1 MEESGEDNR
10 VYADN
15 HKAEIHLSVYGGKKA
30 SVNVSGFYQVGNY
43 SGNSMKGGP
52 WSFSFGPNDSKRPSV
67 TQNPVSYV
75 GHYSGWIKVES
86 ASVAADGYVLNEST
100 YASLHGFNNGNWNGR
115 DYMTIS
121 ALNGKWK
128 VSDGITK
135 NGTRSFFINIFHT
148 VRINLHHND
157 GTANKSTMRI
167 STAPDSWS
175 GNAPTDCSWVKPA
188 AAFIPSRNGYSFK
201 GYATSATGTNLR
213 TDSAGNW
220 KSTKEIV
227 ASLSDYYA
235 QWEANTIKL
244 TLNKNGGSG
253 GTDYVWYKYNTNK
266 FYSDSACTNQI
277 TSIARPTR
285 AGYTFKGYQGDGT
298 CGGTPNENYIAY
310 SNTEFASDLCS
321 DIYKN
326 ATLNAVWEANT
337 IELTL
342 NKNGGSGG
350 TDNVWYKYNTNKFY
364 SDSACTNQITSITR
378 PTRAGYTFKGYQ
390 GDGTCGGTPNENYIA
405 YGSTEFA
412 SDLCSDIYKNATLNA
427 AWEANTIKLTLNKN
441 GGSGGTDYVWYKYNT
456 NKFYSDSACTNQIT
470 SITRPTRAGYTF
482 KGYQGDGTCGGN
494 PNENY
499 IAYDSTE
506 FAADLCYDIYQ
517 NATLNAVWAANN
529 YTVTWNGNGA
539 SLDAK
544 LWSYAGSTGYTSS
557 NLGSNSS
564 YTYSGKSAS
573 SSVTYDVAISYKT
586 PIPFKLGNTFNGW
599 WTSASGGY
607 MVANTNGQ
615 VVASVSGYTD
625 ANKKWIRAQ
634 ATTLYAQWT
643 QQSYSISYNLNGG
656 SLSSQPNSYTFGTA
670 KAIGNPT
677 RTGHTFAGWTVTS
690 TLTNKA
696 YATIN
701 LSSGVMEFSNSYPTA
716 VYFPLFYQRAN
727 VSYSGKGSD
736 QNGEIRWRQYSTG
749 GAYLGSNSGSSS
761 ADCMTSLWYHGGMNS
776 STTTITWNQNAGYT
790 IPSNQTGNLTL
801 VAKWTINS
809 YKLTAKANSG
819 SIPTTSGWTG
829 TGATATKTVTYNA
842 AYGTLPVP
850 TKTGYGFA
858 GWWTQA
864 SGGTQVSATT
874 KMGAADTT
882 IYAHWTISSYT
893 LTADCYG
900 GTAPSTLPTGWAA
913 NGQKPYRTLN
923 YQSEYGTLPEPTR
936 QGYIFAGWFTAA
948 SGGSEVNSSTKMGAV
963 NATIYARWE
972 ESWVKYMSDDN
983 PVQDQADGYYK
994 IDSAEKLARLAY
1006 LVNYN
1011 IDNGKWASYRYKQT
1025 ADVNLSAHYWQPIGN
1040 YTYSFKGTY
1049 DGTTFDIHNMK
1060 TYCGVNDYTAYN
1072 NIAIFANSSGAT
1084 IKNVNN
1090 YDVNINGKAA
1100 VGGIATSIASI
1111 TIQNCKVSGTITGTS
1126 YVGGIAGYSAGDIS
1140 DCENY
1145 ATVSGGDTVGG
1156 LVGYKRY
1163 SMTNCTNYG
1172 SVKGDT
1178 MTGGLVGNLAG
1189 GTVNGCVN
1197 QGNVTGQDKTGG
1209 IAGIASYGGTIQSCV
1224 NDGTVQG
1231 TTNVGGIVGYTQS
1244 QATKIENCLNT
1255 GTLKATAANS
1265 EVGGIAGRVT
1275 YATTITSSFVDCSI
1289 TPVSTSKV
1297 GVIVGNT
1304 TVATTITYCGAKVN
1318 VTVAASTVQPFY
1330 SADSGVTVTCN
1341 DSYSLVNNNGTQV
1354 NRITA
1359 TNSGMDGKFSRIST
1373 IHDGLPVPLGIY
1385 HTSQYGT
1392 TTGIASTL
1400 KGSQYGCTT
1409 A

>member
-10 VYADN
+10 VYAAN
-15 HKAEIHLSVYGGKKA
+15 HNADIHLSVYGGKKA
-30 SVNVSGFYQVGNY
+30 SVNISGFYQVGNY
-43 SGNSMKGGP
+43 SGKSMKGDHYN
-52 WSFSFGPNDSKRPSV
+52 FSFGPNDSKGSLV
-67 TQNPVSYV
+67 TKSAKNQTA
-75 GHYSGWIKVES
+75 HYSGWIKVES

-128 VSDGITK
+128 VSDGITVG
-135 NGTRSFFINIFHT
+135 GTRSFFINIFHT

-157 GTANKSTMRI
+157 GTETKSTMRI

-277 TSIARPTR
+277 TSITRPTR

-310 SNTEFASDLCS
+310 SSTEFASDLCS

-390 GDGTCGGTPNENYIA
+390 GDGTCGGTPNESYIA

-412 SDLCSDIYKNATLNA
+412 SDLCYDIYKNATLNA
-427 AWEANTIKLTLNKN
+427 VWEANTIKLTLNKN

-557 NLGSNSS
+557 NSGSNSS

-670 KAIGNPT
+670 KTIGNPT

-701 LSSGVMEFSNSYPTA
+701 LSSGVMEFSSSYPTA

-776 STTTITWNQNAGYT
+776 ATTTITWSQAIGYT

-801 VAKWTINS
+801 VAKWTVNS

-819 SIPTTSGWTG
+819 SIPATTGWTG
-829 TGATATKTVTYNA
+829 SGAEATKMYVYDT

-850 TKTGYGFA
+850 TETGYGFA

-923 YQSEYGTLPEPTR
+923 YQSAYGTLPEPTR
-936 QGYIFAGWFTAA
+936 QGYIFAGWFTTA
-948 SGGSEVNSSTKMGAV
+948 SGGSEVNGNTKIGAA

-972 ESWVKYMSDDN
+972 ESWVKYMSDDD

-994 IDSAEKLARLAY
+994 IDSAAKLARLAY
-1006 LVNYN
+1006 LVNSN
-1011 IDNGKWASYRYKQT
+1011 ANNGKWASYRYKQT
-1025 ADVNLSAHYWQPIGN
+1025 ADINLSAHYWQPIGN

-1060 TYCGVNDYTAYN
+1060 TYCGVNGYAAYN
-1072 NIAIFANSSGAT
+1072 GIAIFANSSGAT

-1197 QGNVTGQDKTGG
+1197 QGNVTGQDKTSG

-1297 GVIVGNT
+1297 GGIVGNA
-1304 TVATTITYCGAKVN
+1304 TVAITITYCGAKVN
-1318 VTVAASTVQPFY
+1318 VTAAASTVQPFY

-1341 DSYSLVNNNGTQV
+1341 DSYSLINNGGTQV

-1359 TNSGMDGKFSRIST
+1359 TSSGMDGKFGMISS

-1392 TTGIASTL
+1392 TTGIASIL

>member
-776 STTTITWNQNAGYT
+776 ATTTITWSQAIGYT

-801 VAKWTINS
+801 VAKWTVNS

-819 SIPTTSGWTG
+819 SIPATTGWTG
-829 TGATATKTVTYNA
+829 SGAEATKMYVYDT

>member
-10 VYADN
+10 VYAAN
-15 HKAEIHLSVYGGKKA
+15 HNAEIHLSVYGGKKA
-30 SVNVSGFYQVGNY
+30 SVNISGFYQVGNY
-43 SGNSMKGGP
+43 SGKSMKGDP
-52 WSFSFGPNDSKRPSV
+52 YYFSFGPNDSKGSLV
-67 TQNPVSYV
+67 TKSAKNQTA
-75 GHYSGWIKVES
+75 HYSGWIKVES

-128 VSDGITK
+128 VSDGVTQ
-135 NGTRSFFINIFHT
+135 NGTRYFFINIFHT

-201 GYATSATGTNLR
+201 GYSTSATGTNLR

-253 GTDYVWYKYNTNK
+253 GTD
-266 FYSDSACTNQI
+266 D
-277 TSIARPTR
+277 
-285 AGYTFKGYQGDGT
+285 
-298 CGGTPNENYIAY
+298 
-310 SNTEFASDLCS
+310 
-321 DIYKN
+321 
-326 ATLNAVWEANT
+326 
-337 IELTL
+337 
-342 NKNGGSGG
+342 
-350 TDNVWYKYNTNKFY
+350 
-364 SDSACTNQITSITR
+364 
-378 PTRAGYTFKGYQ
+378 
-390 GDGTCGGTPNENYIA
+390 
-405 YGSTEFA
+405 
-412 SDLCSDIYKNATLNA
+412 
-427 AWEANTIKLTLNKN
+427 
-441 GGSGGTDYVWYKYNT
+441 VWYKYNT

-506 FAADLCYDIYQ
+506 FASDLCSDIYKD
-517 NATLNAVWAANN
+517 ATLNAVWTVNN

-557 NLGSNSS
+557 NSGSNSS
-564 YTYSGKSAS
+564 YTYSGKSAL

-625 ANKKWIRAQ
+625 ASKKWIRAQ

-776 STTTITWNQNAGYT
+776 ATTTITWSQNAGYT
-790 IPSNQTGNLTL
+790 IPSNQTGDLAL
-801 VAKWTINS
+801 VARWNVNS
-809 YKLTAKANSG
+809 YTLTAKANSG
-819 SIPTTSGWTG
+819 SIPATTGWGG
-829 TGATATKTVTYNA
+829 TGATATKSVVYDT

-882 IYAHWTISSYT
+882 IYAHWTINSYT

-900 GTAPSTLPTGWAA
+900 GTAPSTLPGGWTA
-913 NGQKPYRTLN
+913 NGQKPYHTLN

-948 SGGSEVNSSTKMGAV
+948 SGGSEVNSNTTMGAA
-963 NATIYARWE
+963 NATIYARWV
-972 ESWVKYMSDDN
+972 ESWVKYMSNDN
-983 PVQDQADGYYK
+983 PVLDQANGYYK

-1011 IDNGKWASYRYKQT
+1011 IDNGKWASYQYKQT
-1025 ADVNLSAHYWQPIGN
+1025 ADINLSAHYWQPIGN
-1040 YTYSFKGTY
+1040 ETHPFKGTY

-1060 TYCGVNDYTAYN
+1060 TYCGVNGYAAYRLLGLFGYTKSAE
-1072 NIAIFANSSGAT
+1072 IQ
-1084 IKNVNN
+1084 NVNN
-1090 YDVNINGKAA
+1090 HDVDMKCGEYS
-1100 VGGIATSIASI
+1100 GGIVGRSRAG
-1111 TIQNCKVSGTITGTS
+1111 TIENCKVTGKISGISNFTAGITGESTSTIKDCVNFASVASDRYAVAGIVGDGQGTI
-1126 YVGGIAGYSAGDIS
+1126 
-1140 DCENY
+1140 EN
-1145 ATVSGGDTVGG
+1145 
-1156 LVGYKRY
+1156 
-1163 SMTNCTNYG
+1163 CINYG
-1172 SVKGDT
+1172 NISAYEYA
-1178 MTGGLVGNLAG
+1178 AG
-1189 GTVNGCVN
+1189 IIGRLSSGSIKNCVN
-1197 QGNVTGQDKTGG
+1197 EGNITCT
-1209 IAGIASYGGTIQSCV
+1209 YHM
-1224 NDGTVQG
+1224 
-1231 TTNVGGIVGYTQS
+1231 VGGIVGDISNGSVVSCSNLGIVTGLVYVGGIVGQTAS
-1244 QATKIENCLNT
+1244 SNNVTISKCLNT
-1255 GTLKATAANS
+1255 GDIVITYTDRTTYA
-1265 EVGGIAGRVT
+1265 GGILGKAYT
-1275 YATTITSSFVDCSI
+1275 STTIESCFADFKITS
-1289 TPVSTSKV
+1289 TK
-1297 GVIVGNT
+1297 
-1304 TVATTITYCGAKVN
+1304 TITFGTILGYAEYNVTIIYCGAR
-1318 VTVAASTVQPFY
+1318 VTTTSNLPATTVY
-1330 SADSGVTVTCN
+1330 GNKETSVTVTAN
-1341 DSYSLVNNNGTQV
+1341 DWYSLFSINGNKL
-1354 NRITA
+1354 NRIAA
-1359 TNSGMDGKFSRIST
+1359 TNSGMDGKFGMIPT